1 MLITTAL
8 RAALTLF
15 VIASLTGC
23 ATTSDLQK
31 VRQELRDAR
40 AMVADQ
46 QVAVEGLRRRM
57 EVVRS
62 EIGDSVAKRPG
73 QRGSSDEIAS
83 KIADLE
89 ARLASLEQ
97 KRAAE
102 VGPGDDSGAPM
113 QTGDQPSPGPLPVA
127 TPAQTAHELAL
138 AKEEA
143 LPGSRVDA
151 DYRDAVQLIRQG
163 QCGQAVPKLR
173 DFIRRNTKSEFADNA
188 QFLIGSCYYGQRD
201 FNRAII
207 ELNEVLIKY
216 PKGDKVPAALLT
228 LADAFA
234 DSGDKLDARLILQKL
249 VSEHPRSEEAE
260 RGRQKLQSLGS

>member
-1 MLITTAL
+1 MRLRRIVGTLASVAL
-8 RAALTLF
+8 M
-15 VIASLTGC
+15 SGC
-23 ATTSDLQK
+23 ATSADLQK
-31 VRQELRDAR
+31 VRQELREAR

-57 EVVRS
+57 EVIRA
-62 EIGDSVAKRPG
+62 EVADKGKKPTNAAAN
-73 QRGSSDEIAS
+73 QEVTL
-83 KIADLE
+83 KLTELE
-89 ARLASLEQ
+89 ARLALIEQ
-97 KRAAE
+97 
-102 VGPGDDSGAPM
+102 GGGAV
-113 QTGDQPSPGPLPVA
+113 PVA
-127 TPAQTAHELAL
+127 ESPATGTDPGARPVVAPVPAPAAPLSNQELAL

-143 LPGSRVDA
+143 LQGGRVDA
-151 DYRDAVQLIRQG
+151 EYRDAVQMIRQG
-163 QCGQAVPKLR
+163 QCSQAVPKLR
-173 DFIRRNTKSEFADNA
+173 DYIRRNAKAELADNA
-188 QFLIGSCYYGQRD
+188 QFLIGSCYHSQRD
-201 FNRAII
+201 FNRAIV